1 MHAPRV
7 PILSSASISAL
18 GDDPGRSLLLKPG
31 EENLLPGSIDLE
43 SIELKVPYYGL
54 RGGPDKGG
62 EIAATLYQ
70 TVDKALAKS
79 GLNRQE
85 IQQAGVFIGSS
96 SYDLRLSE
104 TTYSQQLKQGDP
116 DPLPLPHTGYHRL
129 GDGLCQ
135 RLQITADAFNINTAC
150 TSSANALL
158 LAHKMIRQG
167 RLKHAI
173 VIGLERYNETT
184 ISGFYSLQLLA
195 QQRIAPFDTARDG
208 IILGEACSVMVLGPE
223 SSTAGTYLLGGETSL
238 DPYGVTTA
246 NPDGSSIAQVIERAL
261 QQTGTH
267 KTEVRGIKAHGTATR
282 LNDASEA
289 NGISKAFAETT
300 PPITAFK
307 PYVGHTLGACGVLE
321 TALFAE
327 AIEQG
332 VIPATPNTT
341 TADPELDLMPVTS
354 PQEAPEGRYLL
365 NFFGFGG
372 SNTVL
377 VMEKG

>member
-1 MHAPRV
+1 MQPSRIA
-7 PILSSASISAL
+7 ILGSASLSAL
-18 GDDPGRSLLLKPG
+18 GDDPGGSILIAPVQ
-31 EENLLPGSIDLE
+31 ENLTPGSTELE

-54 RGGPDKGG
+54 RGGPEKGD
-62 EIAATLYQ
+62 EIASSLYQ

-79 GLNRQE
+79 GLSPRE
-85 IQQAGVFIGSS
+85 IQQTGVFIGSS

-104 TTYSQQLKQGDP
+104 TAYSQQLKDSDP
-116 DPLPLPHTGYHRL
+116 APLPLPHIGYHRL

-135 RLQITADAFNINTAC
+135 RLQITNDAFNINTAC

-158 LAHKMIRQG
+158 FAHKMIQQG

-184 ISGFYSLQLLA
+184 ISGFHSLQLLA
-195 QQRIAPFDTARDG
+195 QKRIAPFDAARDG
-208 IILGEACSVMVLGPE
+208 IILGEACAVMILGPE
-223 SSTAGTYLLGGETSL
+223 SSTADIHLLGGETSL

-246 NPDGSSIAQVIERAL
+246 NPDGSSIAQVIESAL
-261 QQTGTH
+261 QQTGT
-267 KTEVRGIKAHGTATR
+267 KKSAVRGIKAHGTATR

-289 NGISKAFAETT
+289 NGIKSAFPEVR
-300 PPITAFK
+300 PPVTAIK

-321 TALFAE
+321 TALFADAVQAGE
-327 AIEQG
+327 
-332 VIPATPNTT
+332 IPATPNTA
-341 TADPELDLMPVTS
+341 TADPELGLMPVLS
-354 PQEAPEGRYLL
+354 PQAAPEGRYLL

>member
-1 MHAPRV
+1 V
-7 PILSSASISAL
+7 YN
-18 GDDPGRSLLLKPG
+18 GQGF
-31 EENLLPGSIDLE
+31 
-43 SIELKVPYYGL
+43 
-54 RGGPDKGG
+54 
-62 EIAATLYQ
+62 T
-70 TVDKALAKS
+70 
-79 GLNRQE
+79 RQE
-85 IQQAGVFIGSS
+85 IQHAGVFIGSS

-104 TTYSQQLKQGDP
+104 TTYSHQLKGGEP
-116 DPLPLPHTGYHRL
+116 NPLPLPHTGYHRL
-129 GDGLCQ
+129 GDGLCE

-158 LAHKMIRQG
+158 FAHNMIRQG

-195 QQRIAPFDTARDG
+195 QSRIAPFDAERDG
-208 IILGEACSVMVLGPE
+208 IILGEACSVMILGPE
-223 SSTAGTYLLGGETSL
+223 STSAETYLLGGETRL

-246 NPDGSSIAQVIERAL
+246 NPDGSSIAQVLERAM
-261 QQTGTH
+261 QKTGTE
-267 KTEVRGIKAHGTATR
+267 KSDVRAIKAHGTATR

-289 NGISKAFAETT
+289 NGIMSVFPEAT
-300 PPITAFK
+300 PAVTALK
-307 PYVGHTLGACGVLE
+307 PYVGHTLGACGALE
-321 TALFAE
+321 AALFAD

-332 VIPATPNTT
+332 EIPATPNTT
-341 TADPELDLMPVTS
+341 IPDPELDLIPIRS
-354 PQEAPEGRYLL
+354 QEKAADGKYLL